1 MPAKLARRTPNR
13 PQTLNMSVT
22 IDLAGG
28 EVDEDDQDDLGG
40 EDDLDNQDHEDD
52 LDDEDDCILYILR
65 IKHEYFFYIK
75 NYTF

>member
-28 EVDEDDQDDLGG
+28 EVDEDDQDDQDDLGG

-52 LDDEDDCILYILR
+52 LDDEDNENNQDEGAFVVIRAFEVI
-65 IKHEYFFYIK
+65 
-75 NYTF
+75 

>member
-40 EDDLDNQDHEDD
+40 EDDLDDQDHEDD
-52 LDDEDDCILYILR
+52 LDDEDDEDAVDYDLDR
-65 IKHEYFFYIK
+65 DDEGMRHA
-75 NYTF
+75 